1 MNPPLRVLQILGGL
15 GMGGAETWLMELL
28 RHWSASGTVQLDFL
42 LTGGQCERF
51 DGRAL
56 QLGARLH
63 YLPYRRQQLARFTP
77 AFRRL
82 LRQGRYDALHDH
94 ADYAAGWHLALAAG
108 RLPPVRVV
116 HVHNPRLHI
125 EASYAISP
133 LRRLTAAGGKRLVQR
148 LASHVCGT
156 SAAILPL
163 YGFHSGRARGPRVAA
178 VPCGFPIDRFHAPR
192 AADRRRVLAEFG
204 WPADI
209 QLALHAGRLDQAL
222 ACPHPRNHKNTW
234 LVLTIAR
241 LAALREPRFR
251 LLLVGDGPSRSAL
264 QQVVQAWGLADR
276 LRLIGI
282 REDLPRLMRAADALL
297 FPSAQ
302 EGLGMVAVEAQAAG
316 LPVLASRAVPAEAI
330 VVPHLYEALPL
341 TAAPELWALRLLALL
356 QRPRPDLPPDRALVA
371 ASPFNLSASA
381 AALEAI
387 YRSGR

>member
-1 MNPPLRVLQILGGL
+1 MSPPLRVLQILGGL
-15 GMGGAETWLMELL
+15 GMGGAETWLMDLL
-28 RHWSASGTVQLDFL
+28 RHWSASGAVQLDFL
-42 LTGGQCERF
+42 LTGGQRERF
-51 DGRAL
+51 DGRAM

-63 YLPYRRQQLARFTP
+63 YLPYRRAQLARFTP
-77 AFRRL
+77 AFRQL
-82 LRQGRYDALHDH
+82 LQQGRYDALHDH
-94 ADYAAGWHLALAAG
+94 ADYAAGWHLALATG
-108 RLPPVRVV
+108 LLPPVRVV
-116 HVHNPRLHI
+116 HVHNPWLHI

-133 LRRLTAAGGKRLVQR
+133 ARRLATAGGRMLVQR

-156 SAAILPL
+156 SAAILSI
-163 YGFHSGRARGPRVAA
+163 YGFHGGRARGPRVAA

-204 WPADI
+204 WPADTW
-209 QLALHAGRLDQAL
+209 LALHAGRLDQAL
-222 ACPHPRNHKNTW
+222 TCPHPRNHKNTW
-234 LVLTIAR
+234 LVLSIAR

-276 LRLIGI
+276 LHLTGI
-282 REDLPRLMRAADALL
+282 REDLPLLMRAADALL

-316 LPVLASRAVPAEAI
+316 LPVLASQAVPAEAI
-330 VVPHLYEALPL
+330 VVPHLYTALPL

-356 QRPRPDLPPDRALVA
+356 QRPRPDLPPGRELVA
-371 ASPFNLSASA
+371 ASPFNLSRSA
-381 AALEAI
+381 QTLEAI